1 MPILLVYIMFN
12 MTQAFLGR
20 TSPQMNLFSVGFAI
34 SIPLAFLVLVIILP
48 DLPDVLKRSSR
59 GASRLNSAGIGS

>member
-1 MPILLVYIMFN
+1 MFN

-48 DLPDVLKRSSR
+48 DLPEVLKRSLEEPMSLIKQGLR
-59 GASRLNSAGIGS
+59 VRNAPQ